1 MKLLNKCPAYSW
13 RGVNKDANSVTEQM
27 VCGRYYGNS
36 YPYALNMPTENKSKI
51 GTLSA
56 TRARQ
61 LKSDPGEWDSENT
74 YIPPP
79 SISQILFEIF
89 KPNPNPPKFI
99 FYSSSNFPK
108 F

>member
-74 YIPPP
+74 VT
-79 SISQILFEIF
+79 STKWSLFS
-89 KPNPNPPKFI
+89 KSGLKFG
-99 FYSSSNFPK
+99 SCQEGG
-108 F
+108 